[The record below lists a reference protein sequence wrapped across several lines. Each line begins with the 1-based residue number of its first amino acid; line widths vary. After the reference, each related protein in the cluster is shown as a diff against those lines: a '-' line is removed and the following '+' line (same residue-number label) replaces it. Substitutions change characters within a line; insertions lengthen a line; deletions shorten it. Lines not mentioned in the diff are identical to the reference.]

1 MQLKERSTARVV
13 CRVVAVVGL
22 AIGADAQTAAQRFDV
37 ASIRRNVAAT
47 QQGRGGLSAP
57 QPGGRYVAIGVTLRR
72 LVGDVYDL
80 DVLGGPA
87 WVDSDRFD
95 VNARAEGA
103 PTPAQIQA
111 MLRPLLA
118 ERFKLAVHTEAREM
132 PVYTLSLARP
142 DRKVGEKLRPSDP
155 KCAAEAQNYFPGT
168 PGFPPPC
175 GDFRLGGRS
184 FVSRGMTMD
193 RLAGLLKTVSGRPV
207 VNATRLDGA
216 FDIELEWS
224 SDLGL
229 AQLPRDSAGAG
240 ELRPDG
246 VSLFTA
252 LQEQLGLR
260 LDPGRAPVAV
270 LVIDSAEPPTPD

>member
-1 MQLKERSTARVV
+1 MQLKERLTAWVASG
-13 CRVVAVVGL
+13 VVAVVGL

-37 ASIRRNVAAT
+37 ASIRRNVADT
-47 QQGRGGLSAP
+47 QQGRGLSAP

-72 LVGDVYDL
+72 LVGDAYDL

-95 VNARAEGA
+95 VNARADGEPA
-103 PTPAQIQA
+103 PAQIRA

-118 ERFKLAVHTEAREM
+118 ERFTLAVHTEAREM
-132 PVYTLSLARP
+132 PVYTLAVARS
-142 DRKVGEKLRPSDP
+142 DRRIGEKLRPSDP
-155 KCAAEAQNYFPGT
+155 KCAAEARNYFPGT
-168 PGFPPPC
+168 PGVPPPC
-175 GDFRLGGRS
+175 GDFRLGARS
-184 FVSRGMTMD
+184 MVSRGMTMEGLA
-193 RLAGLLKTVSGRPV
+193 RLLRGMVGRPV
-207 VNATRLDGA
+207 VNRTALDGA
-216 FDIELEWS
+216 FDIELEWT

-229 AQLPRDSAGAG
+229 TQAPPGSAGAG

-260 LDPGRAPVAV
+260 LDPGRAPVDV
-270 LVIDSAEPPTPD
+270 LVIDSAEPPSPD

>member
-1 MQLKERSTARVV
+1 
-13 CRVVAVVGL
+13 
-22 AIGADAQTAAQRFDV
+22 
-37 ASIRRNVAAT
+37 
-47 QQGRGGLSAP
+47 LSAP
-57 QPGGRYVAIGVTLRR
+57 QPGGRYVAIGVTLRS
-72 LVGDVYDL
+72 LVGEAYDL
-80 DVLGGPA
+80 DVVGGPA

-95 VNARAEGA
+95 VNARAEGE
-103 PTPAQIQA
+103 PTPAQIRL

-118 ERFKLAVHTEAREM
+118 ERFKLAAHTEAREM
-132 PVYTLSLARP
+132 PVYTLALARS
-142 DRKVGEKLRPSDP
+142 DRKVGEKLRQSDP
-155 KCAAEAQNYFPGT
+155 KCAADAQHYFPGT

-193 RLAGLLKTVSGRPV
+193 GLARLLRMVAGRPV
-207 VNATRLDGA
+207 LNQSRLDGA

-240 ELRPDG
+240 ELRADG

-260 LDPGRAPVAV
+260 LEPARAPVPV
-270 LVIDSAEPPTPD
+270 LIIDSAEPPTPD

>member
-1 MQLKERSTARVV
+1 MST
-13 CRVVAVVGL
+13 
-22 AIGADAQTAAQRFDV
+22 TQRG
-37 ASIRRNVAAT
+37 S
-47 QQGRGGLSAP
+47 GMSAP
-57 QPGGRYVAIGVTLRR
+57 QPGGRYVGLGITLRR
-72 LVGDVYDL
+72 LVGEAYDV
-80 DVLGGPA
+80 DVIGGPA
-87 WVDSDRFD
+87 WADSDRFD
-95 VNARAEGA
+95 VNARAEGE
-103 PTPAQIQA
+103 PTPAQIRA

-118 ERFKLAVHTEAREM
+118 ERFKLAAHTEAREM
-132 PVYTLSLARP
+132 PVYTLSIARP

-155 KCAAEAQNYFPGT
+155 KCAADAQKYFPGT

-175 GDFRLGGRS
+175 GDFRLGARS

-193 RLAGLLKTVSGRPV
+193 GLAGLLKIVAGRPV
-207 VNATRLDGA
+207 VNQTRLDGA

-229 AQLPRDSAGAG
+229 AQLPRDAAGAS

-260 LDPGRAPVAV
+260 LEPGRAPVDV

>member
-1 MQLKERSTARVV
+1 MQLKQRSTARVV
-13 CRVVAVVGL
+13 CGVVAVVGL
-22 AIGADAQTAAQRFDV
+22 AIGAHAQVAGQRFDV

-47 QQGRGGLSAP
+47 QQGRGLSAP

-72 LVGDVYDL
+72 LVGDAYDL
-80 DVLGGPA
+80 DIVGGPA

-95 VNARAEGA
+95 VNARAEGE
-103 PTPAQIQA
+103 PPPAQIRA
-111 MLRPLLA
+111 MLKLLLGD
-118 ERFKLAVHTEAREM
+118 RFKLAAHTEAREV

-155 KCAAEAQNYFPGT
+155 KCAADAEKYVPGM

-229 AQLPRDSAGAG
+229 AQLPRDSAGAS
-240 ELRPDG
+240 ELRADG
-246 VSLFTA
+246 LSLFTA

-260 LDPGRAPVAV
+260 LDAGRAPVDV
-270 LVIDSAEPPTPD
+270 LVIDGAEPPTPD